1 MSTKVQPISDLP
13 ARLVLS
19 FVHLLCSILQQSLLV
34 CSWIRWKLST
44 YQRRIFLNETRISPV
59 TAIRS
64 SITDQLRSE
73 NDAIEYDVR
82 GLEKIPSHLVVM
94 LGPEEPEYKQL
105 AKFIFWSMAAG
116 IGHVSFYDHRGTL
129 KRNHREMLNFVS
141 QQPRGESEQIVW
153 TPQLKTVSG
162 LLPPRN
168 GYRRRVVVSFF
179 SPDDGKRQLAAT
191 ARTISN
197 QLRTGAVSAP
207 SDITVE
213 MVDQRL
219 QNQFHH
225 IPDPELAV
233 YFGPICSTH
242 GMLPW
247 QIRLT
252 EFLPLETTGLGE
264 VNVSHFLS
272 CLYRFA
278 KCEQRFGK

>member
-1 MSTKVQPISDLP
+1 MSTKVEPSSSLP

-19 FVHLLCSILQQSLLV
+19 LVHLLYSILQQLLLV
-34 CSWIRWKLST
+34 CSRIRRKLST
-44 YQRRIFLNETRISPV
+44 YQRKIFLNERQNSTPV
-59 TAIRS
+59 ACLNSNS
-64 SITDQLRSE
+64 SQLRWE
-73 NDAIEYDVR
+73 YDTIEYDVR
-82 GLEKIPSHLVVM
+82 GLDKIPSHLVVM

-116 IGHVSFYDHRGTL
+116 VGHLSFYDHRGTL
-129 KRNHREMLNFVS
+129 KQNHHAMLNFVS

-153 TPQLKTVSG
+153 TPQLKTISG

-197 QLRTGAVSAP
+197 HMRTGSVPTS
-207 SDITVE
+207 SDVTVE
-213 MVDQRL
+213 LVDQKL

-225 IPDPELAV
+225 IPDPELAI
-233 YFGPICSTH
+233 YFGSICSTY

-247 QIRLT
+247 HIRLT
-252 EFLPLETTGLGE
+252 EFLPLEASSLGD
-264 VNVSHFLS
+264 VKVSHFLS
-272 CLYRFA
+272 CLYKFA
-278 KCEQRFGK
+278 KCEQRYGK